1 MDERWMDVCMDGC
14 MYHSAT
20 TRTPSVVRIFLL
32 RRRFA
37 RENDATRAP
46 TTFYSILKRILRG
59 PRIFSRDEKIA
70 EDEASLIVGGGV
82 SSNRSNPYLST
93 RATYLHHLLLTY
105 LPSQLS
111 SNMSTETGTNGGLT
125 TDAVKVTYDAVPGV
139 EAAAGGDETKTEE
152 EEEEERNPWQLLQQ
166 HSERFNEQ
174 HVQPLLAKSAQM
186 WQQASQA
193 SSAQGAALQQATAQW
208 WDEAGS
214 NFNKARQAS
223 WRKSQE
229 IADATVAKTKEFTA
243 ATAAKSREIGD
254 FTVTKSR
261 EIGEAT
267 LSTTRSISVGT
278 QVAAAATLA
287 QTQHTLAQIGSNP
300 LEYDDEGAAVVVK
313 GAQNDHL
320 VTGWNA
326 YLIQGTAV
334 VGGGAALVAMILM
347 ASQLIDIASFCTI
360 VLAPLVVWQKMKL
373 ETLGGMVRACVRA
386 CVHTWIGAWLVMV
399 TICNSPPFFNINS
412 VANKM
417 PCAPRSIV
425 SRSKMT
431 S

>member
-1 MDERWMDVCMDGC
+1 
-14 MYHSAT
+14 
-20 TRTPSVVRIFLL
+20 
-32 RRRFA
+32 
-37 RENDATRAP
+37 
-46 TTFYSILKRILRG
+46 
-59 PRIFSRDEKIA
+59 
-70 EDEASLIVGGGV
+70 
-82 SSNRSNPYLST
+82 
-93 RATYLHHLLLTY
+93 
-105 LPSQLS
+105 
-111 SNMSTETGTNGGLT
+111 MSTETGTNGGLT
-125 TDAVKVTYDAVPGV
+125 TDAVKVTYDAVPDV
-139 EAAAGGDETKTEE
+139 EAAAGGDETKTEEEE

-166 HSERFNEQ
+166 HSERINEQ

-223 WRKSQE
+223 WRKSQEIADVTVAKTKELGALTAAKSQE

-300 LEYDDEGAAVVVK
+300 LEYDDEGTVVVVK

-347 ASQLIDIASFCTI
+347 ASQLIDIASFCTM

-373 ETLGGMVRACVRA
+373 ETLGGMVRAAYRY
-386 CVHTWIGAWLVMV
+386 AWL
-399 TICNSPPFFNINS
+399 
-412 VANKM
+412 
-417 PCAPRSIV
+417 RL
-425 SRSKMT
+425 
-431 S
+431 